1 MDLQRFF
8 RNLRLRVHFSTQP
21 PPGDPPSRVSQSL
34 LDLHDLGLRSP
45 SSFMPPKNSPPIET
59 FISLVERDICGFHR
73 DLHQGKFHFHSNLS
87 LAEKLALEQLAA
99 DKTLMVKPADKGG
112 AIVIMD
118 RTDYLEEAYR
128 QLNDPE
134 VYKIIS
140 HNPLNSIAQKIR
152 TLLEFHEQEG
162 TIDSRLRT
170 FLVKN
175 DPITPIFY
183 LLPKVHKQLFKPP
196 GRPIVAL
203 TDSILSPPAIVLEK
217 ILTPLVKTTSS
228 FILDT
233 NDFLE
238 LIRSLGSIP
247 SSSFLVTWDVS
258 SLDTSIT
265 HEKGILAVDRL
276 LSEAGTHIKVRR
288 FSTDLLNLVLREN
301 YFMFEDTFYIQQ
313 QGTAMGSHVAPP
325 YAIAYMS
332 SFEKDFVYTH
342 SLFQAHS
349 RIWRRYIDDI
359 FCIWDGPIDSLIAFD
374 KHLNNVW
381 PELKFSL
388 QYNLARISFLDTLIS
403 KTDEGGLSI
412 DLFSKPTD
420 RNSLLHYN
428 SCHPPS
434 IKNAIPKSQFQRVNR
449 IVSDDTTKKH

>member
-8 RNLRLRVHFSTQP
+8 RNLRLLVHFSTQP
-21 PPGDPPSRVSQSL
+21 PPGDPPSQVGQSL
-34 LDLHDLGLRSP
+34 LDLHGLGLRSP
-45 SSFMPPKNSPPIET
+45 SSFMPPKSSPPIET
-59 FISLVERDICGFHR
+59 FISLVERDICCFHR
-73 DLHQGKFHFHSNLS
+73 DLHQGNFHFYSNMS
-87 LAEKLALEQLAA
+87 PAEKLALEQLSA
-99 DKTLMVKPADKGG
+99 DKTLMVKAADKGG

-118 RTDYLEEAYR
+118 RTDYLEEAYK
-128 QLNDPE
+128 QLNDPD
-134 VYKIIS
+134 VYKVTS

-162 TIDSRLRT
+162 TIDNRLRT
-170 FLVKN
+170 FLVKT

-183 LLPKVHKQLFKPP
+183 LLPKIHKQLFKPP

-217 ILTPLVKTTSS
+217 ILTPLVKATSS

-233 NDFLE
+233 NNFLE
-238 LIRSLGSIP
+238 LIMSLGTIP

-258 SLDTSIT
+258 SLYTSIT

-276 LSEAGTHIKVRR
+276 LSEAGTHIKLRR
-288 FSTDLLNLVLREN
+288 FCTDLLNLVLREN

-325 YAIAYMS
+325 YDIAYMS
-332 SFEKDFVYTH
+332 SFEKDFVYIH
-342 SLFQAHS
+342 PLFQAHS

-359 FCIWDGPIDSLIAFD
+359 FCIWDGPIDSLILFD

-388 QYNLARISFLDTLIS
+388 RYNLDRISFLDTLVCKRMVVGYLLTYS
-403 KTDEGGLSI
+403 
-412 DLFSKPTD
+412 
-420 RNSLLHYN
+420 RNPPIETV
-428 SCHPPS
+428 SCTTTAATLPPLKMPS
-434 IKNAIPKSQFQRVNR
+434 PNHNFNG
-449 IVSDDTTKKH
+449 